1 MVLKN
6 KIILEANTKL
16 EDNQAREQLSMLW
29 TKMETMNDR
38 TKRQT
43 IQISEL
49 NKRIKQ
55 LENDTKSN

>member
-1 MVLKN
+1 MESN
-6 KIILEANTKL
+6 KIILEAETKL

>member
-1 MVLKN
+1 MESN

>member
-1 MVLKN
+1 MESN
-6 KIILEANTKL
+6 KIIIEANTEL
-16 EDNQAREQLSMLW
+16 VDNELREVVHKLW

-43 IQISEL
+43 IQIGEL

-55 LENDTKSN
+55 LEEKC

>member
-6 KIILEANTKL
+6 KIILSAETEL

-49 NKRIKQ
+49 NKKIKE
-55 LENDTKSN
+55 LEKKL

>member
-1 MVLKN
+1 MN
-6 KIILEANTKL
+6 KIILEADTKL
-16 EDNQAREQLSMLW
+16 EDNLAREQIGMLW

-49 NKRIKQ
+49 NKRIKE
-55 LENDTKSN
+55 LENGKTNKTN

>member
-1 MVLKN
+1 MESN

-16 EDNQAREQLSMLW
+16 EDNQAREQITMLW

>member
-1 MVLKN
+1 MESN
-6 KIILEANTKL
+6 KIILEAETKL
-16 EDNQAREQLSMLW
+16 EDNQAREELSMLW

>member
-1 MVLKN
+1 MESN

-16 EDNQAREQLSMLW
+16 EDNQAREELSMLW

>member
-6 KIILEANTKL
+6 KIILSAETKL

-29 TKMETMNDR
+29 TKMETLNDR

-43 IQISEL
+43 IQIGKL
-49 NKRIKQ
+49 NKRIKE
-55 LENDTKSN
+55 LEKKL

>member
-1 MVLKN
+1 MVLNN

-49 NKRIKQ
+49 NKKIKE
-55 LENDTKSN
+55 LEKKL